1 MLGLSKA
8 RKEAARRESESRS
21 KKYTKPALRERIKSR
36 IMAGSKGGN
45 PGQWSARKSQM
56 LVQQYEKAGGGYRG
70 GKGSKQKSLSSW
82 TKQKWQYSGKG
93 KGKGVYLPEDKIK
106 RLKRTA
112 AGRERLRVAAEKK
125 AKATREGKQ
134 YARHGLAAGTSKK
147 RA

>member
-1 MLGLSKA
+1 VFGLSKA

-70 GKGSKQKSLSSW
+70 GKGSEQKSLSRW
-82 TKQKWQYSGKG
+82 TKQEWTTESGKPSRETG
-93 KGKGVYLPEDKIK
+93 EVYAPKRKINAKRGTKELADANAMKRAAPKGQQHV
-106 RLKRTA
+106 
-112 AGRERLRVAAEKK
+112 
-125 AKATREGKQ
+125 
-134 YARHGLAAGTSKK
+134 RHGFAAGTSKK